1 MGEFPS
7 GQRGQTVNLLLIASV
22 VRIHLPP
29 PAKRTSPKGDVLFAG
44 GENEGGFEPT
54 QIQHAGGML
63 EKPVQTLVFSLPL
76 SIGKRAIESTFP
88 VLRHQLRWWVFC
100 WWGKN
105 RGFEPT
111 QIQHAGGMLA
121 KPVRTLVFSLPLSP
135 GKRAIESTF
144 PRTAPPATLVVFLWK
159 NVVDWN
165 PLKPVQPLVLPGL
178 SYGRLPKPVFS
189 AHFRRRPRYCSFI
202 SGV

>member
-29 PAKRTSPKGDVLFAG
+29 PAKDPPASLVGFYWWGKIR
-44 GENEGGFEPT
+44 GFEPT

-63 EKPVQTLVFSLPL
+63 AKPVQTLVFSLPL

-159 NVVDWN
+159 NVVDSN

>member
-1 MGEFPS
+1 MFALVLPTCHWHVG
-7 GQRGQTVNLLLIASV
+7 LKW
-22 VRIHLPP
+22 VRIHDSSLTNKNP
-29 PAKRTSPKGDVLFAG
+29 PAMLV
-44 GENEGGFEPT
+44 GFY
-54 QIQHAGGML
+54 
-63 EKPVQTLVFSLPL
+63 
-76 SIGKRAIESTFP
+76 
-88 VLRHQLRWWVFC
+88 

-105 RGFEPT
+105 SGFEPT

-121 KPVRTLVFSLPLSP
+121 KPVRTLVFSLPLSL

-159 NVVDWN
+159 NVVDSN

-189 AHFRRRPRYCSFI
+189 AHFRRRLRYCSFI

>member
-1 MGEFPS
+1 MITKSCSGRKLHMGEFPS

-63 EKPVQTLVFSLPL
+63 
-76 SIGKRAIESTFP
+76 
-88 VLRHQLRWWVFC
+88 
-100 WWGKN
+100 
-105 RGFEPT
+105 
-111 QIQHAGGMLA
+111 A

-159 NVVDWN
+159 NVVDSN